1 MDPDSSNFKIGFS
14 DLNQVHIQ
22 HKQSDQPPPYQESS
36 ESSPYPV
43 NHNHNHAS
51 QHVQPLLL
59 DPNSLF
65 QQIKS
70 KYEISQEFGDK
81 LQLLQGFKI
90 CFIFDDS
97 SSMNTQLQDSPLNYS
112 NSLRATRWDEL
123 KYFAN
128 ISIEI
133 ASLFDRNGCDI
144 YFLNRPGVRNLQMS
158 QLGDFLNTFSTRQP
172 NGYTP
177 LSKALTQVL
186 NDNYHTVQTEQKLLI
201 IIVTDGEPTD
211 ESGNVDIRR
220 FKQCLLNRTPMDRIF
235 VTIVACTDDDSSIAY
250 LNRWDA
256 EIKHLDIVDDF
267 RNEREEIRRARG
279 QRFPFTYGDFVVKS
293 LVGSID
299 PTLDVY
305 DEEKKHAGCCSIS

>member
-22 HKQSDQPPPYQESS
+22 HKQSDQPPSYQESA
-36 ESSPYPV
+36 SSPYPP
-43 NHNHNHAS
+43 
-51 QHVQPLLL
+51 QLPQQPQDTYVPTL
-59 DPNSLF
+59 DPNTLF
-65 QQIKS
+65 QHIKA

-90 CFIFDDS
+90 AFIFDDS
-97 SSMNTQLQDSPLNYS
+97 SSMNTQLQDSPLNSS

-128 ISIEI
+128 ISVEI

-144 YFLNRPGVRNLQMS
+144 YFLNRPGVKNLQMN
-158 QLGDFLNTFSTRQP
+158 QLAEFLNTFSTRRP

-186 NDNYHTVQTEQKLLI
+186 QDNYHTVQTEQKLLI

-220 FKQCLLNRTPMDRIF
+220 FKQCLINRTPMDRIF
-235 VTIVACTDDDSSIAY
+235 VTIVACTDDDTSIAY
-250 LNRWDA
+250 LNRWDT

-279 QRFPFTYGDFVVKS
+279 PRFPFTYGDFVVKS

-305 DEEKKHAGCCSIS
+305 DEKKRQSGCCSIS